1 MTITLGIDNGL
12 SGAVGVIRQDGS
24 AAVHDTPAGGGEYQI
39 GAMVALLTGIIEK
52 SQPAGPPGHYAVHC
66 YLEQAQS
73 MPGQGVATSFKIGVG
88 YGIWQAVL
96 TSLGIPWTKVPPSVW
111 KRVMQITAPGKTPT
125 ERKHIAVARA
135 QQLFPQLAGS
145 LLVSKDGRA
154 EALLI
159 ARYGLEHRSGQ

>member
-1 MTITLGIDNGL
+1 MNVLGIDCGL
-12 SGAVGVIRQDGS
+12 SGAIAIIRDDGT

-39 GAMVALLTGIIEK
+39 ASMVALLQRIVQHEVGIP
-52 SQPAGPPGHYAVHC
+52 STVHC
-66 YLEQAQS
+66 YLEQAQAF
-73 MPGQGVATSFKIGVG
+73 PGQGVSSSFKTGMG
-88 YGIWQAVL
+88 YGIWQGLL
-96 TSLGIPWTKVPPSVW
+96 TALDIPWSKANPTVW
-111 KRVMQITAPGKTPT
+111 KKVMGIQAPKATPT

-159 ARYGLEHRSGQ
+159 ARYGLEHRSGS